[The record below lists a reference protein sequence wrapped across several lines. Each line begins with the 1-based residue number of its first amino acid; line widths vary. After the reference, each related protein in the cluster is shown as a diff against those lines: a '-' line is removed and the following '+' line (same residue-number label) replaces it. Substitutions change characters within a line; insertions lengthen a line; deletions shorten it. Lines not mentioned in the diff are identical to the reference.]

1 MSAHPGTP
9 TGLNPDLVFFDGGCG
24 LCQGAVRFLLA
35 RDADGHRFR
44 FAPLQGETARAR
56 LDPAEAG
63 CDSMVVLP
71 AGGPPL
77 RKSRAA
83 VRLLRRLGGGWMLVA
98 GVLALVPPRLR
109 DWGYDRVAA
118 NRSRRT
124 VQPGCPVPPAGLPGE
139 RFLP

>member
-1 MSAHPGTP
+1 MDP
-9 TGLNPDLVFFDGGCG
+9 LRPDLVFYDGGCG

-35 RDADGHRFR
+35 RDPGGRLR

-56 LDPAEAG
+56 LDPAEARG
-63 CDSMVVLP
+63 DSMVVLP
-71 AGGPPL
+71 AAGPPL

-83 VRLLRRLGGGWMLVA
+83 IRLLRSLGGGWALLA
-98 GVLALVPPRLR
+98 GILALVPPPLR

-118 NRSRRT
+118 HRKRRPEP
-124 VQPGCPVPPAGLPGE
+124 PGCPAPPPGLPVD